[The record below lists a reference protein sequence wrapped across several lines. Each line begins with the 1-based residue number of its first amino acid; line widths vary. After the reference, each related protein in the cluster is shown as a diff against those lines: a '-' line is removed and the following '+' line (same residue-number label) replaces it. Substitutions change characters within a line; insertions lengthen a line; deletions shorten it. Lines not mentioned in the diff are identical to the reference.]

1 MSLLVH
7 SILLAFLWIGV
18 SWQSVT
24 PVAVEAE
31 IWNISPQEAAPPP
44 PPEPVT
50 PQPAVEPK
58 PSPPPVKKLIPKPV
72 VEPKP
77 VPTPKAAAEPKQPKI
92 KTIDPDIALE
102 KEKKR
107 KQEQHD
113 KELAEQLIKEKLAE
127 EKAQKEAELERKKL
141 AEEKAQKEADLERK
155 KLAEEKAQK
164 EAELERKKLAEEK
177 VEKEAE
183 LERKKRA
190 EEKAQKEAELE
201 RKKRAEEQRVKQE
214 QLAAAKRAQRHEED
228 MKRLNSQ
235 LNTATSTGTTG
246 NAEKSQGSKGD
257 DGYGRRIAALIKSNT
272 VLAPLHDIS
281 TNPPVTFEFQL
292 LPDGSPREIT
302 LVKSSGIGAFDEA
315 VKRAIEK
322 TLFPP
327 DPASGKVPSDKITIK
342 HRPKD

>member
-50 PQPAVEPK
+50 PQPVVEPK
-58 PSPPPVKKLIPKPV
+58 PAPPAVKKLKPNPV

-141 AEEKAQKEADLERK
+141 AEEKAQREADLERK
-155 KLAEEKAQK
+155 KLAEEKAHR
-164 EAELERKKLAEEK
+164 EAA
-177 VEKEAE
+177 
-183 LERKKRA
+183 
-190 EEKAQKEAELE
+190 LE
-201 RKKRAEEQRVKQE
+201 RKKRAEEQRIKQE
-214 QLAAAKRAQRHEED
+214 QLAAAKRAQRFDEEL
-228 MKRLNSQ
+228 KRLNNQ
-235 LNTATSTGTTG
+235 ANTAASTGTTG

-257 DGYGRRIAALIKSNT
+257 DGYGRRVAALIKSNT
-272 VLAPLHDIS
+272 VLPALHDIS
-281 TNPPVTFEFQL
+281 TNPPVIFEFQL

-302 LVKSSGIGAFDEA
+302 MVKSSGIGAFDEA

-327 DPASGKVPSDKITIK
+327 DPASGKVPSDRITIR

>member
-58 PSPPPVKKLIPKPV
+58 PSPPPVKKLTPKPV

-164 EAELERKKLAEEK
+164 EAELERKK
-177 VEKEAE
+177 
-183 LERKKRA
+183 
-190 EEKAQKEAELE
+190 
-201 RKKRAEEQRVKQE
+201 RAEEQRVKQE

-257 DGYGRRIAALIKSNT
+257 DGYGRRVAALIKSNT
-272 VLAPLHDIS
+272 VLPPLHDIS
-281 TNPPVTFEFQL
+281 TNPPVIFEFQL

-327 DPASGKVPSDKITIK
+327 DPASGKVPSDRITIR

>member
-58 PSPPPVKKLIPKPV
+58 PSPPPVKKLTPKPV

-102 KEKKR
+102 KEKRR
-107 KQEQHD
+107 KQEQQD
-113 KELAEQLIKEKLAE
+113 KELAEQLSKEKLAE

-141 AEEKAQKEADLERK
+141 AEEKAQREADLERK
-155 KLAEEKAQK
+155 KLAEEKAH
-164 EAELERKKLAEEK
+164 R
-177 VEKEAE
+177 
-183 LERKKRA
+183 
-190 EEKAQKEAELE
+190 EAELE
-201 RKKRAEEQRVKQE
+201 RKKRAEEQRIKQE
-214 QLAAAKRAQRHEED
+214 QLAAAKRAQRFDEEL
-228 MKRLNSQ
+228 KRLNNQ
-235 LNTATSTGTTG
+235 ANTAASTGTTG

-257 DGYGRRIAALIKSNT
+257 DGYGRRVAALIKSNT
-272 VLAPLHDIS
+272 VLPALHDIS
-281 TNPPVTFEFQL
+281 TNPPVIFEFQL

-327 DPASGKVPSDKITIK
+327 DPASGKVPSDRITIR
-342 HRPKD
+342 HRPKDYNF

>member
-141 AEEKAQKEADLERK
+141 AEEKVQKEADLERK
-155 KLAEEKAQK
+155 KL
-164 EAELERKKLAEEK
+164 
-177 VEKEAE
+177 
-183 LERKKRA
+183 A

-257 DGYGRRIAALIKSNT
+257 DGYGRRVAALIKSNT
-272 VLAPLHDIS
+272 VLPPLHDIS
-281 TNPPVTFEFQL
+281 TNPPVIFEFQL

-327 DPASGKVPSDKITIK
+327 DPASGKVPSDRITIR

>member
-50 PQPAVEPK
+50 PQPVVEPK
-58 PSPPPVKKLIPKPV
+58 PAPPPVKKLTPKPV

-102 KEKKR
+102 KEKRR
-107 KQEQHD
+107 KQEQQD
-113 KELAEQLIKEKLAE
+113 KELAEQLSKEKLAE

-177 VEKEAE
+177 AH
-183 LERKKRA
+183 R
-190 EEKAQKEAELE
+190 EAELE
-201 RKKRAEEQRVKQE
+201 RKKRAEEQRIKQE
-214 QLAAAKRAQRHEED
+214 QLAAAKRAQRFDEEL
-228 MKRLNSQ
+228 KRLNNQ
-235 LNTATSTGTTG
+235 ANTAASTGTTG

-257 DGYGRRIAALIKSNT
+257 DGYGRRVAALIKSNT
-272 VLAPLHDIS
+272 VLPALHDIS
-281 TNPPVTFEFQL
+281 TNPPVIFEFQL

-302 LVKSSGIGAFDEA
+302 MVKSSGIGAFDEA

-327 DPASGKVPSDKITIK
+327 DPASGKVPSDRITIR

>member
-1 MSLLVH
+1 
-7 SILLAFLWIGV
+7 
-18 SWQSVT
+18 
-24 PVAVEAE
+24 
-31 IWNISPQEAAPPP
+31 
-44 PPEPVT
+44 
-50 PQPAVEPK
+50 
-58 PSPPPVKKLIPKPV
+58 
-72 VEPKP
+72 
-77 VPTPKAAAEPKQPKI
+77 
-92 KTIDPDIALE
+92 
-102 KEKKR
+102 
-107 KQEQHD
+107 
-113 KELAEQLIKEKLAE
+113 
-127 EKAQKEAELERKKL
+127 
-141 AEEKAQKEADLERK
+141 
-155 KLAEEKAQK
+155 
-164 EAELERKKLAEEK
+164 
-177 VEKEAE
+177 
-183 LERKKRA
+183 
-190 EEKAQKEAELE
+190 
-201 RKKRAEEQRVKQE
+201 
-214 QLAAAKRAQRHEED
+214 

>member
-58 PSPPPVKKLIPKPV
+58 PSPPPVKKLTPKPV

-164 EAELERKKLAEEK
+164 EAELERKK
-177 VEKEAE
+177 
-183 LERKKRA
+183 RA

-257 DGYGRRIAALIKSNT
+257 DGYGRRVAALIKSNT
-272 VLAPLHDIS
+272 VLPPLHDIS
-281 TNPPVTFEFQL
+281 TNPPVIFEFQL

-327 DPASGKVPSDKITIK
+327 DPASGKVPSDRITIR

>member
-58 PSPPPVKKLIPKPV
+58 PSPPPVKKLTPKPV

-77 VPTPKAAAEPKQPKI
+77 VPTPEAAAEPKQPKI
-92 KTIDPDIALE
+92 KSIDPDIALE

-177 VEKEAE
+177 
-183 LERKKRA
+183 
-190 EEKAQKEAELE
+190 AQKEAELE

-257 DGYGRRIAALIKSNT
+257 DGYGRRVAALIKSNT
-272 VLAPLHDIS
+272 VLPPLHDIS
-281 TNPPVTFEFQL
+281 TNPPVIFEFQL

-327 DPASGKVPSDKITIK
+327 DPASGKVPSDRITIR

>member
-1 MSLLVH
+1 M
-7 SILLAFLWIGV
+7 

-24 PVAVEAE
+24 PLAVQAE

-44 PPEPVT
+44 PPEPPT

-58 PSPPPVKKLIPKPV
+58 PVRPPTETLTPKPV
-72 VEPKP
+72 VEPKL
-77 VPTPKAAAEPKQPKI
+77 VPTPKTVAEPKQPKI
-92 KTIDPDIALE
+92 KAIDPDIALE
-102 KEKKR
+102 KEKRR

-113 KELAEQLIKEKLAE
+113 KE
-127 EKAQKEAELERKKL
+127 L

-155 KLAEEKAQK
+155 KLAEEKAH
-164 EAELERKKLAEEK
+164 R
-177 VEKEAE
+177 
-183 LERKKRA
+183 
-190 EEKAQKEAELE
+190 EAELE
-201 RKKRAEEQRVKQE
+201 RKKRAEEQRIKQE
-214 QLAAAKRAQRHEED
+214 QLAAAKRAQRFDEEL
-228 MKRLNSQ
+228 KRLNNQ
-235 LNTATSTGTTG
+235 ANTAASTGTTG

-257 DGYGRRIAALIKSNT
+257 DGYGRRVAALIKSNT
-272 VLAPLHDIS
+272 VLPALHDIS
-281 TNPPVTFEFQL
+281 TNPPVIFEFQL

-327 DPASGKVPSDKITIK
+327 DPASGKVPSDRITIR